1 MNIEIC
7 AGNIEDI
14 IIAEKL
20 NISRIEL
27 NQGLSVGGLTPSY
40 ALVKQALKISTKDIV
55 VMIRPREGNFTYT
68 ENEYMIMKEDAKYL
82 LELPIK
88 GIVFGFLNHDNSID
102 IQRSQEFITLAK
114 EYGKESIFHRAI
126 DVSDDYINNL
136 ILLKKLGITRILT
149 SGHEKN
155 AELGIENIKIAIKE
169 NLPIIIGCGININNI
184 HKFKELGIK
193 DIHGSFS
200 KKIMNDYEIDFGN
213 YTILDQSVEKYIDFK
228 SF

>member
-27 NQGLSVGGLTPSY
+27 NQGLSIGGLTPSH

-55 VMIRPREGNFTYT
+55 VMIRPREGDFTYT
-68 ENEYMIMKEDAKYL
+68 ENEYMVMKEDAKYL
-82 LELPIK
+82 LKLPIK
-88 GIVFGFLNHDNSID
+88 GIVFGFLNYDNSID
-102 IQRSQEFITLAK
+102 VKRTKKFITLAK
-114 EYGKESIFHRAI
+114 KYNKEAIFHRAI
-126 DVSDDYINNL
+126 DVSNDYINNL
-136 ILLKKLGITRILT
+136 ILLKNLGITRILT

-155 AELGIENIKIAIKE
+155 AELGIENIKKAIKE
-169 NLPIIIGCGININNI
+169 NLPIIVGCGINANNI
-184 HKFKELGIK
+184 HKFKNLGIT

-200 KKIMNDYEIDFGN
+200 KKILNDYTIDFGN
-213 YTILDQSVEKYIDFK
+213 YTILDKNIEKNIDFN